1 MRHSIKA
8 AIVAFLG
15 FGALATTASAQPYD
29 QDYYGDQYAQDPYA
43 QDAYAQDPYDMAYAD
58 SYYGSEYGY
67 CDPQY
72 GCPDDFYDLPLYYG
86 EVYADG
92 SWYNGPFY
100 WCDYGGR
107 RQFWVHGSWRGG
119 NYRGGRFGRALGRS
133 FYSQHRYAGRGGVKP
148 RGRWGGG
155 RAPEF
160 FPPPVS
166 KKNRQTLGKKPPH
179 SA

>member
-29 QDYYGDQYAQDPYA
+29 QDYYGEPGYDQYAQQDPYA
-43 QDAYAQDPYDMAYAD
+43 QDDMAYAD
-58 SYYGSEYGY
+58 SYYGSDYGY

-100 WCDYGGR
+100 WRDYGGR

-133 FYSQHRYAGRGGVKP
+133 FYSQHRYAGGSGFNRGGYN
-148 RGRWGGG
+148 RGGYAQNYSR
-155 RAPEF
+155 
-160 FPPPVS
+160 
-166 KKNRQTLGKKPPH
+166 
-179 SA
+179 